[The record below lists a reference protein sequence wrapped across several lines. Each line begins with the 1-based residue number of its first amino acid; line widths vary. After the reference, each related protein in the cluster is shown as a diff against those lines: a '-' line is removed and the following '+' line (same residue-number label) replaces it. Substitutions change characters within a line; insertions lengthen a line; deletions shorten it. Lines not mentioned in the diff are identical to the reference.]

1 MRGGQVVSEH
11 DRQVGLRLAEA
22 RKRAGLSQ
30 VESARRMGF
39 AQSRVG
45 KLEIGTR
52 RLLFSEA
59 IGFAQLYEVTLS
71 DLAPRDQT
79 SAD

>member
-1 MRGGQVVSEH
+1 
-11 DRQVGLRLAEA
+11 
-22 RKRAGLSQ
+22 
-30 VESARRMGF
+30 MGF

-59 IGFAQLYEVTLS
+59 IGFARMYDIALS
-71 DLAPRDQT
+71 DLAP
-79 SAD
+79 AE

>member
-1 MRGGQVVSEH
+1 
-11 DRQVGLRLAEA
+11 
-22 RKRAGLSQ
+22 
-30 VESARRMGF
+30 MGF